1 MLAVSLILSLNDF
14 DAEAALSMGISKGES
29 VTYSSLSDVTWT
41 GDTKLLGTMIT
52 NLGYEK
58 VVNAIIA
65 ASPTI
70 YDTPNNWDKPINS
83 AQYTLTPSDF
93 SSSTLGLTSWYGAKA
108 FTNYLNSLSY
118 AGSSLWTLPTIP
130 DNPSSLGYNK
140 SNSPFSQLYY
150 SELGGTA
157 FNGIPDT
164 NYFSNE
170 QTAYYWSGLENISD
184 PYIAWEF
191 ITISGAQAFHYKV
204 FHLNTWAISPGNL
217 MAIPVTSN
225 LCYLEVD

>member
-41 GDTKLLGTMIT
+41 GDATLLGTMIT

-58 VVNAIIA
+58 VVKAIIA

-83 AQYTLTPSDF
+83 GQYTLTPSDF

-108 FTNYLNSLSY
+108 FTNYLNSLRY
-118 AGSSLWTLPTIP
+118 AGSSLRTLPTIP

-170 QTAYYWSGLENISD
+170 QTAYYWSGSENISD
-184 PYIAWEF
+184 LSIAWEF
-191 ITISGAQAFHYKV
+191 ITISGA
-204 FHLNTWAISPGNL
+204 
-217 MAIPVTSN
+217 
-225 LCYLEVD
+225 